1 MPRTS
6 VWWRRQRSTPAG
18 LSCNQNAA
26 HSPQY
31 VQSLFGCRAF
41 MDLTYSV
48 NISDVVAQKSAALAD
63 HYIAD
68 DAAHPQTAMD
78 YARRRFGL
86 VFITVTSSF
95 VVASPL

>member
-41 MDLTYSV
+41 VDLTYPV
-48 NISDVVAQKSAALAD
+48 NISDVVAQKSTALAD
-63 HYIAD
+63 HYVAD
-68 DAAHPQTAMD
+68 DAAHPQTA
-78 YARRRFGL
+78 
-86 VFITVTSSF
+86 TVTLGEVSGLFLLPSRVLSS
-95 VVASPL
+95 LRR